1 MFAFEWESP
10 TTVCKMQL
18 CWTVLPQGF
27 KNSPTIFANVLV
39 KELEQWQGKNS
50 LITLLQYVDDILLGA
65 STVEVCKEATI
76 SLLNFLGLAG
86 Y

>member
-1 MFAFEWESP
+1 MGH
-10 TTVCKMQL
+10 KMHL

-27 KNSPTIFANVLV
+27 KNSPTIFGNVPA
-39 KELEQWQGKNS
+39 KELELWQGKNS

-65 STVEVCKEATI
+65 NTIEECKKATI